1 MKRRH
6 CPQENRYAETVMN
19 MRAWIVRG
27 GAAGGIEQTALGEGL
42 VAVSWDLFEDL
53 SLSDSVAE
61 IADALRAIHPDESA
75 ATITNWAH
83 QLWRFVHAMQV
94 GDLVVMPRKST
105 PVVAIGRITG
115 DYAYRPEVPEGLQHS
130 RPVEWLATEV
140 ERAAVKGDLRDSM
153 GSLLTV
159 SELSR
164 RDAVNRVKALAE
176 TGEDPGY
183 EGHVEPP
190 TDFQALKEEVEEKGT
205 RQLSVRDLIGLGG
218 WNRRTTEVIDL
229 VDGKLADLG
238 LVVEPPFT
246 TVQLNDLVTVSA
258 LDAVAP
264 SSAER
269 PAQPKTADAV
279 PEAGIV
285 ADLTWRVGNVTPS
298 QDVVTVMRD
307 EPLGRAFER
316 MVANDYSQLPVV
328 DRHRRLEGVITWE
341 SVAHALVPHRQE
353 VKTVEGAM
361 VADQRSA
368 HESDELFGRIDEI
381 KKHGFLII
389 VDGENV
395 VIGILTAADM
405 AGELRDR
412 VEPFTVLE
420 EIERRLRR
428 AVAPL
433 SVEDLRGSYR
443 RGDSRAERIKSPHD
457 LTLGSYRFLLDDEDR
472 WNKLRWPYDRENFVE
487 RLRKVADFRNSVA
500 HWSVDALGHDS
511 VELKEAKELLKLL
524 KVVDKDPS

>member
-1 MKRRH
+1 
-6 CPQENRYAETVMN
+6 
-19 MRAWIVRG
+19 MRAWTVRG
-27 GAAGGIEQTALGEGL
+27 GAAGGIEQTALREGL

-53 SLSDSVAE
+53 SAFESVAE
-61 IADALRAIHPDESA
+61 IADALRVIHPDESA

-105 PVVAIGRITG
+105 PVIAIGRITG
-115 DYAYRPEVPEGLQHS
+115 DYTYRADEREGLQHS
-130 RPVEWLATEV
+130 RSVEWLDQAV

-164 RDAVNRVKALAE
+164 RDAVNRVLALAE

-190 TDFQALKEEVEEKGT
+190 ADFQALKKEVDEQGT

-229 VDGKLADLG
+229 VDQKLADLG
-238 LVVEPPFT
+238 LVVEPHFT

-258 LDAVAP
+258 LDAVDP
-264 SSAER
+264 SNATV
-269 PAQPKTADAV
+269 PPQPGTADAV
-279 PEAGIV
+279 SEVGIG
-285 ADLTWRVGNVTPS
+285 ADLTWRVGNVTPL
-298 QDVVTVMRD
+298 QEVATVRRD
-307 EPLGRAFER
+307 DRLGVAFEQ

-328 DRHRRLEGVITWE
+328 DRHGRLEGVITWE
-341 SVAHALVPHRQE
+341 SVAHALAPHRQPVE
-353 VKTVEGAM
+353 TVGGAM
-361 VADQRSA
+361 LGDLRSA
-368 HESDELFGRIDEI
+368 HESDELFSRIDEI

-395 VIGILTAADM
+395 VVGILTAADM

-433 SVEDLRGSYR
+433 SVDDLRGSFR
-443 RGDSRAERIKSPHD
+443 RGDSRAERIHSAQD
-457 LTLGSYRFLLDDEDR
+457 LTLGSYKFLLDDEDR
-472 WNKLRWPYDRENFVE
+472 WNKLRWPYDRRNFVE